1 MHVKAQHEKKI
12 GEILIAYKIINE
24 EQLQHALKV
33 QTQRGGRLGSVLLEL
48 EYVQIDGLLD
58 FLGRQLGAKPLNLY
72 KHVIEPE
79 VLALISFEKIK
90 TLQILPVAAKANS
103 IALAM
108 ADPNDIVLRDEL
120 EFTLGKIIAP
130 VVVPNYQLVA
140 AIKYLKDKGGKLE
153 GPLRGKDIEDFA
165 KGVHYKVEA
174 ENLNQM
180 FYRMVKENASDLFL
194 SAGAPPSLKINN
206 ELKRLSNTFLS
217 PEQIREFASQLMSPD
232 QKEEFARFKEL
243 DFAHNVGELG
253 RFRINIF
260 QQRNSVSI
268 AVRHF
273 KDYIPTLDQLGLPPW
288 LEDFALKTQGLI
300 LITGPTGHGKTTT
313 LASMIDIINRKRK
326 CNIITIEDPI
336 EYRHRHKASNIN
348 QREVGVDTN
357 SFHDGLKRIFR
368 QAPDVIVIGEMR
380 DPESFA
386 IAVHAADTGHL
397 VLSTL
402 HSNTATSAI
411 DAIIDVFPPNQQQQI
426 KVQLAENFLL
436 IMNQRLLPV
445 KEGEGRVL
453 AYEKLIGSYRTRSMI
468 REGKTHQIRTIQAT
482 EDFESIDVSLARLCR
497 ENRISPETALKYCDS
512 PATVKSLMN
521 NGKDKV

>member
-1 MHVKAQHEKKI
+1 MNTKGMNEKKI
-12 GEILIAYKIINE
+12 GELLVAYQIINE
-24 EQLQHALKV
+24 EQLSHALKV
-33 QTQRGGRLGSVLLEL
+33 QSQSGGRLGSVLLDL
-48 EYVQIDGLLD
+48 GYVQMDKMLE
-58 FLGRQLGAKPLNLY
+58 FLGKQLGVPPLNLFR
-72 KHVIEPE
+72 HEIPPE
-79 VLALISFEKIK
+79 VLKLVPFEKIK
-90 TLQILPVAAKANS
+90 AFEVLPVAAKANYV
-103 IALAM
+103 ALAM
-108 ADPNDIVLRDEL
+108 SNPNNIAIRDEL
-120 EFTLGKIIAP
+120 EFSLGRTIKP
-130 VVVPNYQLVA
+130 VVVPYFQLAA
-140 AIKYLKDKGGKLE
+140 AINYLNEKGGKID
-153 GPLRGKDIEDFA
+153 GPLKGMDIE
-165 KGVHYKVEA
+165 KHGRGIHHKVEM
-174 ENLNQM
+174 ETLTQM
-180 FYRMVKENASDLFL
+180 FYRLVNENASDLFL
-194 SAGAPPSLKINN
+194 SAGAPPSMKINN
-206 ELKRLSNTFLS
+206 ELKRLSNSFLS
-217 PEQIREFASQLMSPD
+217 PEQIQDFASQLMSPD
-232 QKEEFARFKEL
+232 QKEEFERSKEL
-243 DFAHNVGELG
+243 DFAHNVDNLG

-273 KDYIPTLDQLGLPPW
+273 KDYIPTLEQLGLPSW

-348 QREVGVDTN
+348 QREVGVDTH

-386 IAVHAADTGHL
+386 IAIHAADTGHL

-445 KEGEGRVL
+445 KDGDSRTL
-453 AYEKLIGSYRTRSMI
+453 AYEKLIGTYRTRSMI
-468 REGKTHQIRTIQAT
+468 RDGKTHQIRAMQAT
-482 EDFESIDVSLARLCR
+482 EDFESIDVSLARLCK
-497 ENRISPETALKYCDS
+497 ENKITPETALKYCDS
-512 PATVKSLMN
+512 PATVKSLMG
-521 NGKDKV
+521 NGK

>member
-1 MHVKAQHEKKI
+1 MYAKVMHDKKI
-12 GEILIAYKIINE
+12 GEILVAHKIINE

-33 QTQRGGRLGSVLLEL
+33 QTQSGGRLGSVLLEL
-48 EYVQIDGLLD
+48 GYVQIDKLLD
-58 FLGRQLGAKPLNLY
+58 ILGRQLGARPLNLY
-72 KHVIEPE
+72 RHVIEPD
-79 VLALISFEKIK
+79 VLNLIPFEKIK
-90 TLQILPVAAKANS
+90 ALEVLPVAAKANS

-108 ADPNDIVLRDEL
+108 SDTNNIVLRDEL
-120 EFTLGKIIAP
+120 EFFLGRSITP
-130 VVVPNYQLVA
+130 VVVPYFQLCA
-140 AIKYLKDKGGKLE
+140 AIGYLNEKGGKLD
-153 GPLRGKDIEDFA
+153 GPLRGKDVEEYG
-165 KGVHYKVEA
+165 KGIHQKVES
-174 ENLNQM
+174 ENLTQM

-217 PEQIREFASQLMSPD
+217 PEQIQEFASQLLSPD
-232 QKEEFARFKEL
+232 QKEEFERSKEL
-243 DFAHNVGELG
+243 DFAHNVPDLG

-268 AVRHF
+268 AARHF
-273 KDYIPTLDQLGLPPW
+273 KDYIPTLEQLGLPSW
-288 LEDFALKTQGLI
+288 VEDFALKSQGLI

-313 LASMIDIINRKRK
+313 LAAMIDIINRKRK

-348 QREVGVDTN
+348 QREVGVDTH

-436 IMNQRLLPV
+436 IMNQRLLPM
-445 KEGEGRVL
+445 KENEGRIL

-468 REGKTHQIRTIQAT
+468 REGKTHQIRTMQAT
-482 EDFESIDVSLARLCR
+482 EDFESIDVSLSRLCK
-497 ENRISPETALKYCDS
+497 ENKIAPETALKYCDS
-512 PATVKSLMN
+512 PATVKSLIG
-521 NGKDKV
+521 NGK